1 MRFMLRTEPV
11 HGPSRMFPEVT
22 VKRQGDELIAI
33 SREAAAIGDALVLDV
48 VMPDVDGRDVHLPF
62 TVYVIDS
69 QPVIANGDMK
79 HRLRLLVGS
88 DRVM

>member
-1 MRFMLRTEPV
+1 MRFMLTEPL
-11 HGPSRMFPEVT
+11 HGSMRMFPEVT

-33 SREAAAIGDALVLDV
+33 SREAAVIGEPLVLDV
-48 VMPDVDGRDVHLPF
+48 VMPDAGGRDVHLPF

-69 QPVIANGDMK
+69 QPVIANGDMR